1 MRILLRQMPVAMAPR
16 MCTVA
21 ALFAPRAASIDGRWR
36 PHRSRRP
43 LQGTLR
49 PPQERSTWRLRQ
61 VLDSSTGIDGYRYLR
76 TMLVELPKAKTVEDF
91 EALLPWRLAT
101 AER

>member
-1 MRILLRQMPVAMAPR
+1 LHQGRQASTEGGALIGAVAP
-16 MCTVA
+16 C
-21 ALFAPRAASIDGRWR
+21 RARFG
-36 PHRSRRP
+36 H
-43 LQGTLR
+43 LKKK
-49 PPQERSTWRLRQ
+49 STWRLRQ